1 MTSRFLTRNG
11 ETYRVLHQDGDG
23 CWMISFDNPTER
35 PFRAAAA
42 EMGSF
47 QRVPAPQD
55 FSSEDCNLSSAAH
68 KRLALIQP
76 LLDQDM
82 AAVTDHRLRLSIAK
96 DIADKQ
102 NTTVRRILRLY
113 YRYLATG
120 QVAFSKKRE
129 VNANDTYDWAIKALY
144 FSAKRLSLRAT
155 YDMMLVQKY
164 IGSDGKLL
172 ENIPSWSSF
181 RNYFY
186 SRDYHKQPR
195 KTIARSG
202 LTNYQRN
209 ERPVFG
215 SITDWRNAP
224 GSYQMDATQADI
236 YLVSRHDRS
245 KVIGRPYI
253 YLAVD
258 TATQLIAGVYVGLEC
273 DESAVMLCLANAAQD
288 KVEFCRKYGIEI
300 DPTQWPSQGLPHEII
315 TDKGTEFFGSR
326 MQELCRKYGVEI
338 QSLPPFRPDGKG
350 LVEKSFDL
358 IQQRYKPLLR
368 GKGVIEP
375 DAQERWAVDYRSQS
389 VLTLDEFTKIVIH
402 CVLYIN
408 SGRILT
414 NAVTPA
420 QKWLDSDVSLLDV
433 PPEELFLMSLPREA
447 AKLTRKGLRLN
458 GLLYVPMDME
468 GLTLDKTYDVA
479 FSRSD
484 LSCVYI
490 LLDDCSFKPCRL
502 SPHQAQY
509 SGLSQTEADALKQ
522 NERKQRSAARKQE
535 VAASVTSI
543 QSIRQIVKVA
553 SASGSE
559 KPKQDG
565 TTISENRS
573 SERGLLIT

>member
-1 MTSRFLTRNG
+1 MTSRFLSRNG
-11 ETYRVLHQDGDG
+11 ETYRVLHQDNDG
-23 CWMISFDNPTER
+23 CWLISCDNTTER
-35 PFRAAAA
+35 PFCAAAA
-42 EMGSF
+42 EMDSF

-55 FSSEDCNLSSAAH
+55 FSSEDCNLSPAAQ
-68 KRLALIQP
+68 KRLELIQP
-76 LLDQDM
+76 LLEQNE
-82 AAVTDHRLRLSIAK
+82 AAITDRRLRVSIAK
-96 DIADKQ
+96 GIADGQ
-102 NTTVRRILRLY
+102 NTTVRRVLRLY

-129 VNANDTYDWAIKALY
+129 ISTHDTYDWAIKTLY

-164 IGSDGKLL
+164 IGSDDKLL

-195 KTIARSG
+195 KSISRSG

-209 ERPVFG
+209 ERPIFG
-215 SITDWRNAP
+215 SITDWRSVP

-273 DESAVMLCLANAAQD
+273 DESAVMLCLANATQG

-300 DPTQWPSQGLPHEII
+300 DPTQWPSCGLPHEII
-315 TDKGTEFFGSR
+315 TDKGSEFFGPR
-326 MQELCRKYGVEI
+326 MQELCQKYGIEI
-338 QSLPPFRPDGKG
+338 ESLPPFRPDGKG
-350 LVEKSFDL
+350 LVEKAFDL

-368 GKGVIEP
+368 GKGVIEA

-408 SGRILT
+408 SGRILAD
-414 NAVTPA
+414 AVTPS
-420 QKWLDSDVSLLDV
+420 QKWLDSGVSLLDV
-433 PPEELFLMSLPREA
+433 PAEELFLMSLPRESV
-447 AKLTRKGLRLN
+447 KLTRKGLRLN

-468 GLTLDKTYDVA
+468 GLALDKTYDVA
-479 FSRSD
+479 YSRSD
-484 LSCVYI
+484 LSCVFV
-490 LLDDCSFKPCRL
+490 LLDDCSFKSCRL

-509 SGLSQTEADALKQ
+509 SGLSQPEADALKQ
-522 NERKQRSAARKQE
+522 HERKQRSAAKRQE

-543 QSIRQIVKVA
+543 QSIRQIVRDA
-553 SASGSE
+553 SAAGSE
-559 KPKQDG
+559 KPRQDG
-565 TTISENRS
+565 EIINENRTW
-573 SERGLLIT
+573 ERGLLT

>member
-1 MTSRFLTRNG
+1 MTSKFLSRNG
-11 ETYRVLHQDGDG
+11 EIYRILLENEDTF
-23 CWMISFDNPTER
+23 WLISFENPMER
-35 PFRAAAA
+35 PFCIAAS
-42 EMGSF
+42 ELDSF
-47 QRVPAPQD
+47 QRVPMPQD
-55 FSSEDCNLSSAAH
+55 FAPEEQNLSSAAQQ
-68 KRLALIQP
+68 RLALIQP
-76 LLDQDM
+76 LLDQGED
-82 AAVTDHRLRLSIAK
+82 AITDRQVRLSIAK
-96 DIADKQ
+96 DIAKRQ
-102 NTTVRRILRLY
+102 NTTPRRVLRLY

-120 QVAFSKKRE
+120 QVAFSKNRE
-129 VNANDTYDWAIKALY
+129 STVNDAYEWAIKTLY
-144 FSAKRLSLRAT
+144 FSAKKFSLRAT

-164 IGSDGKLL
+164 TASNGKLL

-186 SRDYHKQPR
+186 SRNYHKQPR
-195 KTIARSG
+195 KSIARSG

-215 SITDWRNAP
+215 SASAWRNVP

-258 TATQLIAGVYVGLEC
+258 TATQIIAGVYIGLEC

-288 KVEFCRKYGIEI
+288 NVEYCREYGIEI
-300 DPTQWPSQGLPHEII
+300 DPAQWPNRGLPHEII
-315 TDKGTEFFGSR
+315 TDKGTEFFGPR
-326 MQELCRKYGVEI
+326 MQELCQKYGVEI

-389 VLTLDEFTKIVIH
+389 VLTLDEFTQVVIH
-402 CVLYIN
+402 CVIYLN
-408 SGRILT
+408 AGRVLT
-414 NAVTPA
+414 DSATPA
-420 QKWLDSDVSLLDV
+420 QKWLDSGVSLLDV
-433 PPEELFLMSLPREA
+433 SVEELYLMSLPREA
-447 AKLTRKGLRLN
+447 AKLTRKGLRIN
-458 GLLYVPMDME
+458 GLLYVPMDMD
-468 GLTLDKTYDVA
+468 GLMLDKTYDVA

-484 LSCVYI
+484 LSCVYV
-490 LLDDCSFKPCRL
+490 LLDDCSFKPCQL

-509 SGLSQTEADALKQ
+509 SGLSQPEADVLKQ
-522 NERKQRSAARKQE
+522 AERKLRSSARKQE

-543 QSIRQIVKVA
+543 QSIRQIVREA
-553 SASGSE
+553 SAAGSE

-565 TTISENRS
+565 KIINENRS
-573 SERGLLIT
+573 GEREMLT

>member
-1 MTSRFLTRNG
+1 MTSKFLSRNG
-11 ETYRVLHQDGDG
+11 EIYRVLLENEDTY
-23 CWMISFDNPTER
+23 WLISFEDPTR
-35 PFRAAAA
+35 CPFCIAAA
-42 EMGSF
+42 ELDSF

-55 FSSEDCNLSSAAH
+55 FVSEECDLSLAAQ

-76 LLDQDM
+76 LLDRDM
-82 AAVTDHRLRLSIAK
+82 DVVADRQLRLSIAK
-96 DIADKQ
+96 DIAKRQ
-102 NTTVRRILRLY
+102 NTTPRRVLRLY

-120 QVAFSKKRE
+120 QVAFSKNRE
-129 VNANDTYDWAIKALY
+129 VNANKTYEWAIKTLY
-144 FSAKRLSLRAT
+144 FSAKRFSLRAT
-155 YDMMLVQKY
+155 YDVMLVQKY
-164 IGSDGKLL
+164 TDSSGKLL

-186 SRDYHKQPR
+186 SRGYHKQSR
-195 KTIARSG
+195 KSIARSG

-215 SITDWRNAP
+215 SAAAWRNVP

-258 TATQLIAGVYVGLEC
+258 AATQLIAGIYVGLEC
-273 DESAVMLCLANAAQD
+273 DESAVMLCLANAAQN
-288 KVEFCRKYGIEI
+288 KVEYCREYGIEI
-300 DPTQWPSQGLPHEII
+300 DPAQWPSQGLPHEII
-315 TDKGTEFFGSR
+315 TDKGTEFFGPR
-326 MQELCRKYGVEI
+326 MQELCQRFGVEI

-375 DAQERWAVDYRSQS
+375 DAQERWSTDYRSQS

-414 NAVTPA
+414 DAKTPA
-420 QKWLDSDVSLLDV
+420 QKWLDSGVSLLDV
-433 PPEELFLMSLPREA
+433 SVEELYLMSLPREA
-447 AKLTRKGLRLN
+447 AKLTRKGLRVN
-458 GLLYVPMDME
+458 GLLYVPTDMD
-468 GLTLDKTYDVA
+468 GLTLEKTYDEA
-479 FSRSD
+479 YSHSD
-484 LSCVYI
+484 LSCIYV
-490 LLDDCSFKPCRL
+490 LLDDCSFKMCFL
-502 SPHQAQY
+502 SPHQSQY
-509 SGLSQTEADALKQ
+509 SGLSQPEADVLKQ
-522 NERKQRSAARKQE
+522 AERKLRNSARKRE
-535 VAASVTSI
+535 VSASVESI
-543 QSIRQIVKVA
+543 QSIRQIVRDA
-553 SASGSE
+553 TLAGSE

-565 TTISENRS
+565 KVINENRS
-573 SERGLLIT
+573 GERRLLT

>member
-1 MTSRFLTRNG
+1 MTSRFLSRNG
-11 ETYRVLHQDGDG
+11 ETYRVLHQDNDG
-23 CWMISFDNPTER
+23 CWLISCDNTTER
-35 PFRAAAA
+35 PFCAAAA
-42 EMGSF
+42 EMDSF
-47 QRVPAPQD
+47 QRAPAPQG
-55 FSSEDCNLSSAAH
+55 FSSEDCNLSPAAQ
-68 KRLALIQP
+68 KRLELIQP
-76 LLDQDM
+76 LLEQNE
-82 AAVTDHRLRLSIAK
+82 AAITDRRLRVSIAK
-96 DIADKQ
+96 GIADGQ

-129 VNANDTYDWAIKALY
+129 ISTQDTYDWAIKTLY

-186 SRDYHKQPR
+186 SRDYHKQQR
-195 KTIARSG
+195 KSISRSG

-209 ERPVFG
+209 ERPIFG
-215 SITDWRNAP
+215 SITDWRSVP

-258 TATQLIAGVYVGLEC
+258 TATQLIAGIYIGLEC
-273 DESAVMLCLANAAQD
+273 DESAVMLCLANATQE

-300 DPTQWPSQGLPHEII
+300 DSSQWPSQGLPHEII
-315 TDKGTEFFGSR
+315 TDKGSEFFGPR
-326 MQELCRKYGVEI
+326 MQELCEKYGVEI

-375 DAQERWAVDYRSQS
+375 DAQERWAIDYRSQS
-389 VLTLDEFTKIVIH
+389 VLNLDEFTQIVIH
-402 CVLYIN
+402 CVLYLN
-408 SGRILT
+408 AGRTL
-414 NAVTPA
+414 NDAVTPA
-420 QKWLDSDVSLLDV
+420 QKWLDSGVSLLDV
-433 PPEELFLMSLPREA
+433 PAEELLLMSLPREA
-447 AKLTRKGLRLN
+447 AKLSRKGLRLN
-458 GLLYVPMDME
+458 GLLYVPTDME
-468 GLTLDKTYDVA
+468 GLALDKTYDVA
-479 FSRSD
+479 YSRSD
-484 LSCVYI
+484 LSCIYI

-502 SPHQAQY
+502 SPHQSQY
-509 SGLSQTEADALKQ
+509 SGLSQPEVDALKQ

-543 QSIRQIVKVA
+543 QSIRQIVRDA
-553 SASGSE
+553 SAAGSE
-559 KPKQDG
+559 KPRQDG
-565 TTISENRS
+565 EIINENRTG
-573 SERGLLIT
+573 ERGLLT